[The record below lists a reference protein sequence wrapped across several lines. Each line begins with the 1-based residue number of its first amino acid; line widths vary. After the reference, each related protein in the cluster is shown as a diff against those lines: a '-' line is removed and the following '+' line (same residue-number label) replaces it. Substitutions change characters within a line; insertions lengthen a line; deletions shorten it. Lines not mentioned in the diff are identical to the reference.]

1 MAKKM
6 KTRLDE
12 LFEADIDYSNPIDR
26 FARKAGKLL
35 NSLRWKMKETGR
47 SDGAEYGDGSA
58 RIYLSEPVSI
68 DLLVAFDREVRILA
82 EDTKEI
88 AKLDMPI
95 VNITVGSYEINVAF
109 C

>member
-1 MAKKM
+1 MAKT

-12 LFEADIDYSNPIDR
+12 LFAAGIDYSMPIDR
-26 FARKAGKLL
+26 FARKAKALL
-35 NSLRWKMKETGR
+35 NSLGKKMKESGR
-47 SDGAEYGDGSA
+47 SNGAEYGDGAA

-68 DLLVAFDREVRILA
+68 ELLVAFDKEVRILA

-88 AKLDMPI
+88 AKLNMSI
-95 VNITVGSYEINVAF
+95 ENITIGGYEIDIAF

>member
-1 MAKKM
+1 MAKK
-6 KTRLDE
+6 KSRIDE
-12 LFEADIDYSNPIDR
+12 LFEAGIDYSNPIDR
-26 FARKAGKLL
+26 FAVKAGKLL
-35 NSLRWKMKETGR
+35 NSLRRKMKETGR
-47 SDGAEYGDGSA
+47 SDGAEYVDGSA

-68 DLLVAFDREVRILA
+68 DLLVEFDREVRILA

-95 VNITVGSYEINVAF
+95 VSITVGGYQILVSF